1 MKKSLIICIVIVLL
15 IVLGDTI
22 LQRYVNNKFYNIT
35 EKLNEIG
42 DNYENHEENLRNI
55 HELNEILNS
64 SYQIM
69 ACYLEHNE
77 LEKVKTQ
84 LIIMEAAAKVDD
96 FDVIY
101 EETSRTKYIIEH
113 INEKQSL
120 KIDNIF

>member
-22 LQRYVNNKFYNIT
+22 LQRYVNNKFYSIT
-35 EKLNEIG
+35 EKLNEIS
-42 DNYENHEENLRNI
+42 DSYKNHEENLRNI
-55 HELNEILNS
+55 DELNEILNS

>member
-1 MKKSLIICIVIVLL
+1 MKKSLVICIVIVLL

-22 LQRYVNNKFYNIT
+22 LQRYVNKKFYSIT
-35 EKLNEIG
+35 EKLNEICS
-42 DNYENHEENLRNI
+42 NYKSHEENLKNI
-55 HELNEILNS
+55 DELNQILNN
-64 SYQIM
+64 SYEIM

-77 LEKVKTQ
+77 LEKVKAQ
-84 LIIMEAAAKVDD
+84 LIIMEAAAQIDD